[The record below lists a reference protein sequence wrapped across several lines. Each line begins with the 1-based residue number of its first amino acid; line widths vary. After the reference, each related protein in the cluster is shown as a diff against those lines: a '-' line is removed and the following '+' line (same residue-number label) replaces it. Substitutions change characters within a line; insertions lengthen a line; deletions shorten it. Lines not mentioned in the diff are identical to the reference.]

1 MPYILCLAGST
12 FFLDVVV
19 RTLLERLDVL
29 RPDLV
34 LGRLVINIDAA
45 GHYFAGEQPLNS
57 NELAAHLR
65 ARFHNAPPLKLQV
78 RADASTPVAKIK
90 NLMHLAAEAGALEV
104 VYGVRAQ

>member
-1 MPYILCLAGST
+1 
-12 FFLDVVV
+12 
-19 RTLLERLDVL
+19 
-29 RPDLV
+29 
-34 LGRLVINIDAA
+34 VINIDAA